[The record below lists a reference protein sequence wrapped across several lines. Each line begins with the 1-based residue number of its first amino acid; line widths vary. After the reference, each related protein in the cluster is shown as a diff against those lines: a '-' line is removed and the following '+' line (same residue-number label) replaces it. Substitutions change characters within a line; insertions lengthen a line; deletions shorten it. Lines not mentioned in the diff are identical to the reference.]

1 MTALKSACVAF
12 HPTAEASG
20 LSRSHPGFVKF
31 FIIRQF
37 VVKINPKFKADINLI
52 TMFISEKI
60 FKIMPRS
67 ITPPAKSIDR
77 ILAVDDS
84 PDNLFL
90 VEAILAE
97 EGYEV
102 ICKPDGISA
111 LALIKTEPPDLI
123 LLDVMMPGIDGYEVT
138 RQIRKNP
145 DLPFIPIL
153 LITAHDHSSVVEGL
167 DAGADD
173 FIRKPVEVDE
183 LLARVRSL
191 LRLKHS
197 IDQQKAM
204 SRQREDF
211 VSRLTHDLRTPLV
224 AADRML
230 HLFQQGALGEISSPM
245 GEAIASMIKS
255 NQNLLQMVNT
265 LLEVYRYEAG
275 RKTLTFSYFDIGQ
288 LVQEVIAELSP
299 LIQNKEL
306 SLEFTPSQDCLTQTS
321 VIIGDPL
328 EIRRVVTNLVG
339 NAIKFTDR
347 GSVKIRL
354 YLTEMQLNISNQPQK
369 VMVLEVED
377 SGIGIAPEDQVLI
390 FERFRQ
396 GNNKRSGSGLG
407 LHLISLIVEAH
418 KGMIQM
424 ESQIG
429 QGSLF
434 RICLPINPKFGS

>member
-1 MTALKSACVAF
+1 
-12 HPTAEASG
+12 
-20 LSRSHPGFVKF
+20 
-31 FIIRQF
+31 
-37 VVKINPKFKADINLI
+37 
-52 TMFISEKI
+52 
-60 FKIMPRS
+60 MPRS
-67 ITPPAKSIDR
+67 INPPPKSSDR

-102 ICKPDGISA
+102 ICKSDGISA
-111 LALIKTEPPDLI
+111 LALIKTDPPDLV

-138 RQIRKNP
+138 RRIRTNP
-145 DLPFIPIL
+145 HLPFIPIL
-153 LITAHDHSSVVEGL
+153 LITAHHHSSVVEGL

-230 HLFQQGALGEISSPM
+230 HLFGQGALGEISPTM
-245 GEAIASMIKS
+245 QEAIASMIKS

-275 RKTLTFSYFDIGQ
+275 RKTLTFSYFDWGQ
-288 LVQEVIAELSP
+288 LIQEVITELTP
-299 LIQNKEL
+299 LIQNQEL
-306 SLEFTPSQDCLTQTS
+306 VIQFTPPPDSLTHPPM
-321 VIIGDPL
+321 ILGDPL

-339 NAIKFTDR
+339 NAVKFTDQ
-347 GSVKIRL
+347 GVVKIRL
-354 YLTEMQLNISNQPQK
+354 QRSSDLHPEK
-369 VMVLEVED
+369 VMILEVED
-377 SGIGIAPEDQVLI
+377 SGIGISTADQALI

-407 LHLISLIVEAH
+407 LHLVSLIVEAH
-418 KGMIQM
+418 KGTIEVQ
-424 ESQIG
+424 SQIG
-429 QGSLF
+429 QGSIF
-434 RICLPINPKFGS
+434 RVCLPVEIPKS